1 MGTIARLTMTVRD
14 RAFIQQDQKD
24 RARVRTRF
32 YRSEDQFINAEI
44 YLENDITNNFVKIYL
59 CRKSKLNLLSINSK
73 MVVEYCI
80 HFVMDMKNEEI
91 LLTQ

>member
-14 RAFIQQDQKD
+14 RAFIQQNQKD

-44 YLENDITNNFVKIYL
+44 YLENHQEYPYNDPDGVRRIMN
-59 CRKSKLNLLSINSK
+59 SNLG
-73 MVVEYCI
+73 
-80 HFVMDMKNEEI
+80 KNK
-91 LLTQ
+91 